1 LSQKEVLM
9 ELKKEREELI
19 EMFGV
24 YFESLYHLPPL
35 ASRILANLIIDGYK
49 TSLTFETLVARL
61 GASKSSV
68 STNLNFLL
76 KTGKITYYTLA
87 GDRKKYFKSAPLSER
102 INNYLKMIDFEKEI
116 IEKLTVYREKT
127 ISSPEE
133 QLELSNI
140 QAYKLHI
147 LEMEELL
154 LKTINQFKAIEKK
167 QS

>member
-1 LSQKEVLM
+1 MRQNRVIMDIKAE
-9 ELKKEREELI
+9 KEELI

-35 ASRILANLIIDGYK
+35 ASRILSNLIIDGYK
-49 TSLTFETLVARL
+49 IGLTFETLVAKL
-61 GASKSSV
+61 GASKSSI

-76 KTGKITYYTLA
+76 KTGKISYYTVA
-87 GDRKKYFKSAPLSER
+87 GDRKKYFRAAPLSER
-102 INNYLKMIDFEKEI
+102 MTNYLKMLDFEKEI
-116 IEKLTVYREKT
+116 IEKLITYREKT
-127 ISSPEE
+127 IISPEE
-133 QLELSNI
+133 RIQLDNI

-167 QS
+167 

>member
-1 LSQKEVLM
+1 MDIKE
-9 ELKKEREELI
+9 EKEELV

-49 TSLTFETLVARL
+49 TGLTFESLVAKL

-76 KTGKITYYTLA
+76 KIGKITYYTLT
-87 GDRKKYFKSAPLSER
+87 GDRKKYFKAAPLSER
-102 INNYLKMIDFEKEI
+102 MTNYLKMLDFEKEI
-116 IEKLTVYREKT
+116 IEKLIAYRGKT
-127 ISSPEE
+127 IISPEE
-133 QLELSNI
+133 RIQLDNI

-154 LKTINQFKAIEKK
+154 LKTINKFKEIEKNR
-167 QS
+167 